1 MATLNATREYNLIYV
16 YRIPDDAHKGLLKIG
31 KASVSVD
38 EDYQPEPQS
47 EVLNDAANVRI
58 RQETNTAGIQYELLY
73 TELAYFKDA
82 NGRGKFFDDHSVHD
96 VLENSGKHKH
106 NFGNGI
112 TADEWYQVTLDI
124 AIQAI
129 AAVKEERQSLGT
141 TERCNSTEEIHFR
154 EEQADAINRTIEHFK
169 VGDQY
174 LWNAKMRFG
183 KTLCA
188 LQVVQQMNYKRTLI
202 LTHRPV
208 VRNGWFEDF
217 EKIKFENYQRAT
229 KKPSDNSEVHGGIG
243 ESLENMEKD
252 LNNEGKGTHY
262 IYFIS
267 MQDLRGSKESGGKF
281 DKNNEVF
288 KYDWD
293 LVIIDEAHEGTTTKL
308 GKAVI
313 SKLKK
318 RNRKMLYL
326 SGTPYNILNLFSG
339 DEIYTWDYVMEQQ
352 AKAEWDT
359 KHPGQRNEYEEL
371 PRLNMCTYS
380 LGTAFENYAHA
391 EDDYFN
397 FREFFRTWTGDP
409 EEDKEEMPADAMV
422 GDFVH
427 KDDVRAFLDLLTHE
441 DPNSYYPFAN
451 ETFRDYFQH
460 SFWVLPGVKAAVA
473 LTDML
478 RQHPVFKDFGIVNVA
493 GDGNPL
499 ASTNAESEAL
509 DETLDD
515 VNKTEAVI
523 KGALDKVKKAI
534 AENRRTITLSC
545 GRLTTGVTV
554 PEWTAVFMLAGSYS
568 TKAATY
574 MQTIFRVQSP
584 AKDGTIKR
592 ECYTFDFA
600 PDRTVTVVEDYLNVS
615 EKLELGKSGAE
626 AQEKDKGHHSD
637 EHARRVQ
644 TFLHFCPI
652 ISVKG
657 SEFVPFDTTSFIKQ
671 VNHAIADQI
680 YRKGFADKRLFMD
693 FAKVTMDEL
702 KLLTSFESHF
712 SNSLANKP
720 MSNEGVVVNEQ
731 GLPGNDDDNKPQTPS
746 DDTPKPAKNQ
756 KNKKQRNNYL
766 ESLRR
771 YQRLMMSIAKRFP
784 LLLFGA
790 YDDLDTEHWSLRQFV
805 SSLDAEDW
813 EQFMPKGFKQSDFL
827 KVERLFNN
835 DYFISATQMIL
846 ENARQADLLPVQERV
861 VEMAHILQRFHY
873 PDKETVLT
881 PWRIVNLH
889 MTSTIGGY
897 SFFKDDSFSKET
909 DTPHLV
915 EQPEVTKDVFSKDS
929 RLLEI
934 NSKSGVYPL
943 WLAYTLFRF
952 RCEEQ
957 NRTLTKEEQLAIWD
971 KVLAEQLFVL
981 CKTEMAQRIT
991 ERVLAGY
998 RTDVITRC
1006 KHEKDLIN
1014 ILKDE
1019 DKNSKFVKR
1028 LKKYSFW
1035 GITNM
1040 TNNNLFFKATV
1051 GNPPYQKTGGSG
1063 GNNDA
1068 PIYQHFCRV
1077 ASQLTD
1083 NYVSLIMPAR
1093 WFAAG
1098 RENLLGEFR
1107 TEMLN
1112 NKHLSH
1118 LFVFPD
1124 GNDIFANV
1132 EIKGGICYYLFDK
1145 SYRGNCDYTIVQNG
1159 KQEQAMMDLSKFD
1172 ILIREPKLANIVAH
1186 VTDIANSNKSK
1197 YADSIISNDTPF
1209 GIPSNPRTS
1218 SKTPF
1223 NVYVDKT
1230 EKHDVV
1236 LYHIENQ
1243 KRKVEYAAYSDI
1255 TKNKNDVNKPKVFIP
1270 GTGGSGNDPY
1280 VLGRPEIAP
1289 SHSVCSQSYL
1299 YAAFDTGE
1307 EAINFNKY
1315 LHTKFL
1321 RILVSVMKITQSA
1334 PQRVYRFVP
1343 LLDFTSSSDIDWS
1356 KSVAEID
1363 QQLYKKYGLSQEEI
1377 AYIEGKVQAME

>member
-1 MATLNATREYNLIYV
+1 
-16 YRIPDDAHKGLLKIG
+16 
-31 KASVSVD
+31 
-38 EDYQPEPQS
+38 
-47 EVLNDAANVRI
+47 
-58 RQETNTAGIQYELLY
+58 
-73 TELAYFKDA
+73 
-82 NGRGKFFDDHSVHD
+82 
-96 VLENSGKHKH
+96 
-106 NFGNGI
+106 
-112 TADEWYQVTLDI
+112 
-124 AIQAI
+124 
-129 AAVKEERQSLGT
+129 
-141 TERCNSTEEIHFR
+141 
-154 EEQADAINRTIEHFK
+154 
-169 VGDQY
+169 
-174 LWNAKMRFG
+174 
-183 KTLCA
+183 
-188 LQVVQQMNYKRTLI
+188 
-202 LTHRPV
+202 
-208 VRNGWFEDF
+208 
-217 EKIKFENYQRAT
+217 
-229 KKPSDNSEVHGGIG
+229 
-243 ESLENMEKD
+243 MEKD
-252 LNNEGKGTHY
+252 LNNEKKGTHY

-313 SKLKK
+313 GKLKK
-318 RNRKMLYL
+318 KNRKMLYL
-326 SGTPYNILNLFSG
+326 SGTPYNILDLFNG
-339 DEIYTWDYVMEQQ
+339 NEIYTWDYVMEQQ
-352 AKAEWDT
+352 AKAEWDS

-441 DPNSYYPFAN
+441 DPNSHYPFAN

-460 SFWVLPGVKAAVA
+460 SFWVLPGVKAAAA

-478 RQHPVFKDFGIVNVA
+478 WQHPVFKDFGIVNVA
-493 GDGNPL
+493 GDGNTL
-499 ASTNAESEAL
+499 ASNNAESDAL

-515 VNKTEAVI
+515 VNKTEAEI

-534 AENRRTITLSC
+534 ANNRRTITLSC

-592 ECYTFDFA
+592 ECYAFDFA

-615 EKLELGKSGAE
+615 EKLEVGKSGAE
-626 AQEKDKGHHSD
+626 AQEKDKGHHGD
-637 EHARRVQ
+637 EHAQRVQ

-657 SEFVPFDTTSFIKQ
+657 SEFVPYDTTSFIKQ

-680 YRKGFADKRLFMD
+680 YRKGFADKRLFMN
-693 FAKVTMDEL
+693 FAKVTIDDL

-712 SNSLANKP
+712 SDNAKDRM
-720 MSNEGVVVNEQ
+720 MSNEGGVVVNDQ
-731 GLPGNDDDNKPQTPS
+731 NVTGNNDDAKPQPPK
-746 DDTPKPAKNQ
+746 DDNQKPP
-756 KNKKQRNNYL
+756 KNKKNKKPCNNYM
-766 ESLRR
+766 ESLKR
-771 YQRLMMSIAKRFP
+771 YQRLMMAIAKRFP

-790 YDDLDTEHWSLRQFV
+790 VDDLDTEHWSLKQFV
-805 SSLDAEDW
+805 TSLDAEDW

-827 KVERLFNN
+827 KVEHLFNN

-846 ENARQADLLPVQERV
+846 EDARRADLLPVPERV
-861 VEMAHILQRFHY
+861 AEMAHILQRFHY

-881 PWRIVNLH
+881 PWRVVNLH

-897 SFFKDDSFSKET
+897 SFFKNDSFTKET

-915 EQPEVTKDVFSKDS
+915 IQPGVTNDVFSKDS
-929 RLLEI
+929 QLLEI

-943 WLAYTLFRF
+943 WLAYSLFRF

-957 NRTLTKEEQLAIWD
+957 KSTLTKAEQLAIWD

-1006 KHEKDLIN
+1006 KHEKNLIN

-1035 GITNM
+1035 GIKNM
-1040 TNNNLFFKATV
+1040 ANNNLFFKATV
-1051 GNPPYQKTGGSG
+1051 GNPPYQLNIAGRSEQPPIYHLFYNLAFELAPKATLITPARFLFNAGKTPKEWNEKMLNDEHLSVTLYSSDAKNLFPNVDIKGGVAICYRDNEKVLGPIGTFSKSDEIKSIMDKVLPIEHNISEIVYSNTSYKYSPTFFKENPSFKNRVSGGSKRYMSSSCFDKFPEVLFEKKPKD
-1063 GNNDA
+1063 GNNYALIIGRKDNERTYLYFKESYLT
-1068 PIYQHFCRV
+1068 PPNNYKKYKVIL
-1077 ASQLTD
+1077 ASTNGIGAIGEKLTD
-1083 NYVSLIMPAR
+1083 PFIGEPGLGATETFITIGNFESKGEA
-1093 WFAAG
+1093 
-1098 RENLLGEFR
+1098 ENLL
-1107 TEMLN
+1107 
-1112 NKHLSH
+1112 KY
-1118 LFVFPD
+1118 
-1124 GNDIFANV
+1124 
-1132 EIKGGICYYLFDK
+1132 IK
-1145 SYRGNCDYTIVQNG
+1145 
-1159 KQEQAMMDLSKFD
+1159 SKFARLMLATKKVTQGNKTAEVWQNIPLQDFTAQSD
-1172 ILIREPKLANIVAH
+1172 INW
-1186 VTDIANSNKSK
+1186 NKS
-1197 YADSIISNDTPF
+1197 IS
-1209 GIPSNPRTS
+1209 
-1218 SKTPF
+1218 
-1223 NVYVDKT
+1223 
-1230 EKHDVV
+1230 
-1236 LYHIENQ
+1236 
-1243 KRKVEYAAYSDI
+1243 
-1255 TKNKNDVNKPKVFIP
+1255 
-1270 GTGGSGNDPY
+1270 
-1280 VLGRPEIAP
+1280 
-1289 SHSVCSQSYL
+1289 
-1299 YAAFDTGE
+1299 
-1307 EAINFNKY
+1307 
-1315 LHTKFL
+1315 
-1321 RILVSVMKITQSA
+1321 
-1334 PQRVYRFVP
+1334 
-1343 LLDFTSSSDIDWS
+1343 
-1356 KSVAEID
+1356 EID

-1377 AYIEGKVQAME
+1377 AYIEEKVQSME